1 MLFENAI
8 QLAGRDSWWDG
19 SIFLQ
24 DVLLGASR
32 VSWSMLVWERSM
44 SSWPFVPLVVVVARV
59 RSVTLDY
66 YQSIFGN
73 FVEVEGTACH
83 DGWRPRCSMQPCCTA
98 ALTHSVRGLWFF
110 SWVADWLDNQ
120 VYTRS
125 QSNDQRSG
133 SSFCVSLQAC
143 QLTWI
148 HKHTLYIYIYIHGFI
163 NWALLRLVTASVDS
177 MKFSM
182 ATTELRLVPC
192 GGKIIFPLPGM
203 DARLTQTC
211 LGGSQGGQ
219 AKFTVLDLERISQTS
234 LSKSQGNGAGKWLW
248 LLSLEELSRNCPFVA
263 NLTVQRLGR
272 AIAGFQTLSPACSFL
287 VHIWIL
293 AFTRY
298 PIQAI
303 LDLFDRFDET
313 RVQTQMML
321 RWKDGWTRTQPNNVK
336 TCYSLT
342 WALSIGC
349 VASMQ

>member
-1 MLFENAI
+1 M
-8 QLAGRDSWWDG
+8 
-19 SIFLQ
+19 
-24 DVLLGASR
+24 
-32 VSWSMLVWERSM
+32 
-44 SSWPFVPLVVVVARV
+44 
-59 RSVTLDY
+59 
-66 YQSIFGN
+66 
-73 FVEVEGTACH
+73 
-83 DGWRPRCSMQPCCTA
+83 
-98 ALTHSVRGLWFF
+98 
-110 SWVADWLDNQ
+110 
-120 VYTRS
+120 
-125 QSNDQRSG
+125 
-133 SSFCVSLQAC
+133 
-143 QLTWI
+143 
-148 HKHTLYIYIYIHGFI
+148 YIYIYGFI

-203 DARLTQTC
+203 DTRLTQTC
-211 LGGSQGGQ
+211 LGSSQGGQ
-219 AKFTVLDLERISQTS
+219 AKVLDLERISQTS

-272 AIAGFQTLSPACSFL
+272 AIAGFQTLTPACSFL

-321 RWKDGWTRTQPNNVK
+321 RWKDGWTRTQLNNVEHVI
-336 TCYSLT
+336 
-342 WALSIGC
+342 A
-349 VASMQ
+349 